1 MSKSSFKKGDIVVC
15 SRTDYSG
22 HFYSNLEV
30 GEKYE
35 VLDQIDLS
43 ANLDVWGTGLFLKNI
58 KTGDVYKFF
67 PFPSSLFISLEVF
80 REFKLRDILK

>member
-1 MSKSSFKKGDIVVC
+1 MSKSYFKKGDIVVC
-15 SRTDYSG
+15 SKIDFAG

-30 GEKYE
+30 GGKYE
-35 VLDQIDLS
+35 VLDQMDLS
-43 ANLDVWGTGLFLKNI
+43 ANLDVWGTGLFLKNT
-58 KTGDVYKFF
+58 KTGDVYKFI